1 MPTASGDRKQDIPD
15 WLRPFT
21 EGLVEGE
28 SGSSG
33 SAGETSPKNT
43 ASTHSS
49 ETLEQIWRDI

>member
-28 SGSSG
+28 RGEMRHCPPGRPASGR
-33 SAGETSPKNT
+33 
-43 ASTHSS
+43 
-49 ETLEQIWRDI
+49 Q